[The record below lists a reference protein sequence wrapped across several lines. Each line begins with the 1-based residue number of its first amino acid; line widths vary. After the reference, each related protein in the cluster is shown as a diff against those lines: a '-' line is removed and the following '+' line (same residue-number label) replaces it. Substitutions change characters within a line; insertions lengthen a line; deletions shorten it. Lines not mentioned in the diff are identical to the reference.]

1 MSEKKL
7 ALITGANKGIG
18 FETARRL
25 GQQGIHV
32 IIGTRDIAR
41 GKEAVRKLVALS
53 VEATFV
59 QLDVTDEQSI
69 ARAAQTLAET
79 FGRLDILIN
88 NAGISGGKPNPPS
101 ETDMATMRDIYDTNV
116 FGVVAVTET
125 MLPLLRKSSAGR
137 IVNVSSGLGS
147 ITLDSDRN
155 HFYHQV
161 KNMPYQS
168 SKAAVN
174 MITVEFAKELAQTPI
189 KVNAADPGYTDT
201 DFNNH
206 TGPQT
211 VEQAATVI
219 VHLATLGED
228 GPTGTFRDENGNV
241 PW

>member
-1 MSEKKL
+1 MSDKTL
-7 ALITGANKGIG
+7 ALITGANKSIG
-18 FETARRL
+18 FETAKRL

-32 IIGTRDIAR
+32 IIGARDTAR
-41 GKEAVRKLVALS
+41 GEEAVRKLASLS
-53 VEATFV
+53 IEATFV
-59 QLDVTDEQSI
+59 QLNVTDEESI
-69 ARAAQTLAET
+69 VRAAQTLTEI
-79 FGRLDILIN
+79 FGHVDILIN
-88 NAGISGGKPNPPS
+88 NAGISGEDLNPPS
-101 ETDMATMRDIYDTNV
+101 ETNLAAMRAVYDTNV
-116 FGVVAVTET
+116 FGVVAVTKAI
-125 MLPLLRKSSAGR
+125 LPLLRESPAGR

-155 HFYHQV
+155 HFYYQV

-189 KVNAADPGYTDT
+189 KVNAADPGYTAT

-206 TGPQT
+206 QGFQT

-228 GPTGTFRDENGNV
+228 GPTGTFQDENGNL